1 MKVSALTVNGSGP
14 STGWLYASTFESD
27 LDETVVPNPPST
39 LRAKAED
46 DSITIAWN
54 PPSSKN
60 ILVRGYTIGWG
71 KGIPDEYTK
80 VVDNK
85 QRYFVIEDLSKCL
98 LIPCPPFCYATQ
110 LNDPPSPPHLTL
122 GLVSQLAAPLS
133 QLFLPTDLLQL
144 RQPTNPPFVENKFAH
159 ESSQICFTTSPSQ
172 PIVQLSKTL
181 HCLSAKRRDKCQR
194 YPKCKSIST
203 NLLFSFSLQ
212 VSFQSSSIQTSFSSS
227 DLCFHCRAEQ

>member
-1 MKVSALTVNGSGP
+1 MINLLVFSFKFLNFFYQVKVSALTVNGSGP

-110 LNDPPSPPHLTL
+110 LNDPPSPHT
-122 GLVSQLAAPLS
+122 
-133 QLFLPTDLLQL
+133 
-144 RQPTNPPFVENKFAH
+144 
-159 ESSQICFTTSPSQ
+159 
-172 PIVQLSKTL
+172 
-181 HCLSAKRRDKCQR
+181 
-194 YPKCKSIST
+194 
-203 NLLFSFSLQ
+203 
-212 VSFQSSSIQTSFSSS
+212 
-227 DLCFHCRAEQ
+227 

>member
-1 MKVSALTVNGSGP
+1 MSPHHLLTHLFVMQ
-14 STGWLYASTFESD
+14 
-27 LDETVVPNPPST
+27 
-39 LRAKAED
+39 
-46 DSITIAWN
+46 
-54 PPSSKN
+54 PSSTTP
-60 ILVRGYTIGWG
+60 LPLPTTLDPR
-71 KGIPDEYTK
+71 
-80 VVDNK
+80 
-85 QRYFVIEDLSKCL
+85 
-98 LIPCPPFCYATQ
+98 PCFPT
-110 LNDPPSPPHLTL
+110 SR
-122 GLVSQLAAPLS
+122 PLS

-212 VSFQSSSIQTSFSSS
+212 VSFQSIQTSFLSS